1 MQSYRTI
8 TIEFPLG
15 GLERST
21 AYQWQKPYT
30 TALCLNVFP
39 VDPATNR
46 LRGGVRPV
54 LKQLSSGG
62 APYHW
67 TKVSYLDT
75 TVKEGI
81 LICNANGTYST
92 LDGVT
97 LTERIATNPA
107 STFASC
113 AYYNGMVYQASST
126 AATRQ
131 ATALGGSEGNLANTG
146 GGTAP
151 TNCGLVW
158 VHQDRLALAGD
169 SSNPHQ
175 MYMSAVGDATNWD
188 YADVTTGGAWT
199 NTGSEGGQLGDSVV
213 AAINHNQNVS
223 LIGSL
228 RSIYAV
234 VGNPRVGGTRR
245 VSTSIGPLSNNAW
258 CKGLDDS
265 GANHTYM
272 MTYDGLYVIPAGD
285 YSSPAGISRKK
296 IPNELIGVNPAAGDK
311 CAIGFDSQ
319 WKGIYVTVDP
329 NSGSDVNYF
338 YHIPTDSWWPLEL
351 PITPHVYATFPA
363 VQSASTSA
371 ILPIGSGGSLRQFN
385 NGVNQGASDGL
396 GGFYENFD
404 SYVLIGPVKLSD
416 PSGEGIIYSCSAA
429 LAKDSEDVNWSV
441 YVGDSAEQ
449 AYRKAEADTSNTA
462 ADFSGAKWTYSTS
475 QYWNGVQNPRVRGNA
490 AYVKVYDVSNERW
503 QLEQIVMEIERC
515 GDRKVG

>member
-8 TIEFPLG
+8 TVEFPLG

-21 AYQWQKPYT
+21 AYQWQKPFT
-30 TALCLNVFP
+30 TPLCLNCFP
-39 VDPATNR
+39 IDPATNR
-46 LRGGVRPV
+46 LRGGIRPV

-107 STFASC
+107 SSFASC
-113 AYYNGMVYQASST
+113 AYYNGMIYQASSG

-131 ATALGGSEGNLANTG
+131 ATALGGSEANLSNAG

-175 MYMSAVGDATNWD
+175 VYMSAVGDATDWD
-188 YADVTTGGAWT
+188 YADVTVGGAWT
-199 NTGSEGGQLGDSVV
+199 NTGSEGGQLGDSIT
-213 AAINHNQNVS
+213 ATINHNQNVS

-228 RSIYAV
+228 RSIYAI

-245 VSTSIGPLSNNAW
+245 VSSSIGPLSNNAW

-272 MTYDGLYVIPAGD
+272 MTYDGLYVIPSGD
-285 YSSPAGISRKK
+285 YTSPQAISRNK

-311 CAIGFDSQ
+311 CCIGFDSQ
-319 WKGIYVTVDP
+319 WKGIYITVDP
-329 NSGSDVNYF
+329 NSGGDVNYF
-338 YHIPTDSWWPLEL
+338 YHIASDSWWPLAL

-363 VQSASTSA
+363 LQTATTSA

-385 NGVNQGASDGL
+385 NGEAQGGSN
-396 GGFYENFD
+396 ENFD
-404 SYVLIGPVKLSD
+404 SYVLIGPIKLAD
-416 PSGEGIIYSCSAA
+416 AGGEGIVISCSAA
-429 LAKDSEDVNWSV
+429 LAQGSEDVNWSI

-449 AYRKAEADTSNTA
+449 AYRKAEADTTNTA
-462 ADFSGAKWTYSTS
+462 ADFSGAKWTYASA

-490 AYVKVYDVSNERW
+490 AYLKVYDVANERW
-503 QLEQIVMEIERC
+503 QLEQVVMEIERL